1 MERIFEYQISSGEE
15 GRKLGDFLREKG
27 YSRQLLRQLK
37 ETENG
42 LLRNGQPTFMTIALK
57 NGDRIRVRLLEKAEG
72 SEAIMPAPLPFEIVY
87 EDEDLLVIN
96 KPADMPIHPSF
107 QNHGNTLADAL
118 TWHYQQQGKEFVYR
132 CINRLDRDTTGL
144 LIVARHQLSA
154 SILSDMVRKRE
165 IHREYLA
172 IVEGIPPEKG
182 TISAPIG
189 RKEGSA
195 ILREVNFETGEPART
210 HFTRLET
217 RNGLSLVSLKLETG
231 RTHQIRVHM
240 AYIGCPLIGDYL
252 YYPDH
257 TRINRQ
263 ALHSYRL
270 SFLHPITGKAL
281 SFTAPLILGTSSIC
295 RYLLTH
301 FTIKS
306 WSET

>member
-270 SFLHPITGKAL
+270 SFLHPITG
-281 SFTAPLILGTSSIC
+281 
-295 RYLLTH
+295 
-301 FTIKS
+301 
-306 WSET
+306 

>member
-1 MERIFEYQISSGEE
+1 MERIFEYQISSAEE
-15 GRKLGDFLREKG
+15 GRKLGDFLREKR

-37 ETENG
+37 ETEDG

-195 ILREVNFETGEPART
+195 ILREVNFETGEPAQT

-240 AYIGCPLIGDYL
+240 GYIGCPLIGDYL

-257 TRINRQ
+257 TRIGRQ

-281 SFTAPLILGTSSIC
+281 SFTAPLPEDMSEL
-295 RYLLTH
+295 
-301 FTIKS
+301 IK
-306 WSET
+306 

>member
-1 MERIFEYQISSGEE
+1 MERIFEYQVSSAEE

-281 SFTAPLILGTSSIC
+281 SFTAPLPEDMERAFRS
-295 RYLLTH
+295 
-301 FTIKS
+301 
-306 WSET
+306 

>member
-15 GRKLGDFLREKG
+15 GRKLGDFLRKKG

-172 IVEGIPPEKG
+172 IVDGIPPEKG

-195 ILREVNFETGEPART
+195 ILREVNFETGEPAQT

-240 AYIGCPLIGDYL
+240 GYIGCPLIGDYL
-252 YYPDH
+252 YYPDY
-257 TRINRQ
+257 TRIGRQ

-281 SFTAPLILGTSSIC
+281 SFTAPLPEDMERAFRS
-295 RYLLTH
+295 
-301 FTIKS
+301 
-306 WSET
+306 

>member
-1 MERIFEYQISSGEE
+1 MERIFEYQISSAEE

-37 ETENG
+37 ETEDG

-57 NGDRIRVRLLEKAEG
+57 NGDQIRVRLLEKAEG

-195 ILREVNFETGEPART
+195 ILREVNFETGEPAQT

-240 AYIGCPLIGDYL
+240 GYIGCPLIGDYL

-257 TRINRQ
+257 TRIGRQ

-281 SFTAPLILGTSSIC
+281 SFTAPLPEDMERAFRS
-295 RYLLTH
+295 
-301 FTIKS
+301 
-306 WSET
+306 

>member
-1 MERIFEYQISSGEE
+1 MERIFEYQITAAEE
-15 GRKLGDFLREKG
+15 GRKIGDFLREKG
-27 YSRQLLRQLK
+27 YSRHLLRQLK

-42 LLRNGQPTFMTIALK
+42 LLRNTQPTFTTVALK
-57 NGDRIRVRLLEKAEG
+57 AGDRIRVRLLEKAEG

-87 EDEDLLVIN
+87 EDEDLLVVN

-118 TWHYQQQGKEFVYR
+118 TWHYQQHGEDFVYR

-144 LIVARHQLSA
+144 LIVAKHLLSA
-154 SILSDMVRKRE
+154 SILSDMVGKRE

-172 IVEGIPPEKG
+172 IVKGIPPENG

-189 RKEGSA
+189 RKKGSA
-195 ILREVNFETGEPART
+195 ILREVNFETGEPAVT
-210 HFTRLET
+210 HFARLEI

-240 AYIGCPLIGDYL
+240 GYIGCPLIGDYL
-252 YYPDH
+252 YYPECS
-257 TRINRQ
+257 RISRQ
-263 ALHSYRL
+263 ALHSHRL

-281 SFTAPLILGTSSIC
+281 SFTAPLPEDMEKA
-295 RYLLTH
+295 
-301 FTIKS
+301 F
-306 WSET
+306 WS

>member
-1 MERIFEYQISSGEE
+1 MERIFEYQISSAEE

-87 EDEDLLVIN
+87 EDEDLLVVN

-195 ILREVNFETGEPART
+195 ILREVNFETGEPAQT

-240 AYIGCPLIGDYL
+240 GYIGCPLIGDYL
-252 YYPDH
+252 YYPDN
-257 TRINRQ
+257 TRIGRQ

-281 SFTAPLILGTSSIC
+281 SFTAPLPEDMERAFRS
-295 RYLLTH
+295 
-301 FTIKS
+301 
-306 WSET
+306 

>member
-1 MERIFEYQISSGEE
+1 MERIFEYQISSAEE
-15 GRKLGDFLREKG
+15 DRKLGDFLREKG

-37 ETENG
+37 ETEDG

-195 ILREVNFETGEPART
+195 ILREVNFETGEPAQT

-240 AYIGCPLIGDYL
+240 GYIGCPLIGDYL

-257 TRINRQ
+257 TRIGRQ

-281 SFTAPLILGTSSIC
+281 SFTAPLPEDMERAFRS
-295 RYLLTH
+295 
-301 FTIKS
+301 
-306 WSET
+306 

>member
-154 SILSDMVRKRE
+154 SILSDMVRKSE

-281 SFTAPLILGTSSIC
+281 SFTAPLPEDMKRAFRS
-295 RYLLTH
+295 
-301 FTIKS
+301 
-306 WSET
+306 

>member
-1 MERIFEYQISSGEE
+1 MERIFEYQISSAEE

-57 NGDRIRVRLLEKAEG
+57 NGDRIRVRLLERAEG

-281 SFTAPLILGTSSIC
+281 FFTAPLPEDMKRAFRS
-295 RYLLTH
+295 
-301 FTIKS
+301 
-306 WSET
+306 

>member
-118 TWHYQQQGKEFVYR
+118 TWHYQQQGKEFVDR

-144 LIVARHQLSA
+144 LIVSRHQLSA

-281 SFTAPLILGTSSIC
+281 SFTAPLPEDMERAFRS
-295 RYLLTH
+295 
-301 FTIKS
+301 
-306 WSET
+306 

>member
-1 MERIFEYQISSGEE
+1 MERIFEYQISSAEE

-281 SFTAPLILGTSSIC
+281 SFTAPLPEDMKRAFRS
-295 RYLLTH
+295 
-301 FTIKS
+301 
-306 WSET
+306 